1 MPPVSLPAARA
12 TDIVPRIHANG
23 QSRRVRRIGGL
34 PPLRLVADGY
44 RDLPGLAVLEGGSD
58 LGGEGRWSYLA
69 ADPVD
74 TVRWTSHGVV
84 SEVWGPLPGNGFSA
98 LDRVVPCV
106 APSGDGPLPPFPG
119 GAIGYIAYDAAYEL
133 EVLPGRC
140 PGPAP
145 TDLMRFGVYD
155 WVLARDA
162 HSGDGWIIA
171 TSHGGRDPDDISA
184 QVQSRLRVR
193 ETPPMPAAP
202 RTAHTNADS
211 YRFGH
216 WVSAVK
222 DYIAAGD
229 CYQVNL
235 ARRIEF
241 DAPEPGLEMFRR
253 LAAEHPSPF
262 GAYLDADGLELASA
276 SPELFLRV
284 DPGGQT
290 RTRPI
295 KGTTPRAATRALD
308 AAAEARLRASPKDR
322 AENVMIVDVLRND
335 FGRVCRPGSISVP
348 ALWQT
353 EALPTVWQLVSE
365 VRGELGQGISA
376 AKLLEACW
384 PGGSI
389 TGAPKIRAS
398 EIIDELEPVRRGAY
412 CGSVFALG
420 FDGGLTASLTI
431 RTVQRQRGVGHLHVG
446 AGIVSESDADLEYA
460 ETQHKA
466 RGVLQALGV
475 SEESTSKS
483 APRHPSGGPPIPPP

>member
-1 MPPVSLPAARA
+1 MPQVSLLDARA
-12 TDIVPRIHANG
+12 SDIVPRMHANE
-23 QSRRVRRIGGL
+23 QARCVLRVDRL
-34 PPLRLVADGY
+34 PPLPLLAEAF
-44 RDLPGLAVLEGGSD
+44 RDLPGLAILQGGPGTGS
-58 LGGEGRWSYLA
+58 EGRWSYLA

-74 TVRWTSHGVV
+74 TVRWTAGGVV
-84 SEVWGPLPGNGFSA
+84 SEARGPLPDNGFAA
-98 LDRVVPCV
+98 LDSVIPRDGPN
-106 APSGDGPLPPFPG
+106 PHGPLPPFAG

-133 EVLPGRC
+133 EVLPERC
-140 PGPAP
+140 PEPAP
-145 TDLMRFGVYD
+145 TDLMWFGLYD
-155 WVLARDA
+155 WVVARDA
-162 HSGDGWIIA
+162 RDGSGCLIA
-171 TSHGGRDPDDISA
+171 TAHGRRDPHDTCA
-184 QVQSRLRVR
+184 ALRERLHAR
-193 ETPPMPAAP
+193 EHERAVTPPVRRIA
-202 RTAHTNADS
+202 RTNADRH
-211 YRFGH
+211 RFGR
-216 WVSAVK
+216 WVRTVK

-229 CYQVNL
+229 CYQVNV

-241 DAPEPGLEMFRR
+241 DAPEPGLELFQR
-253 LAAEHPSPF
+253 LAATHPAPF
-262 GAYLDADGLELASA
+262 GAYLDAHGVELASA

-284 DPGGQT
+284 DHAGQA

-295 KGTTPRAATRALD
+295 KGTAPRGSTPGKD
-308 AAAEARLRASPKDR
+308 AAAATRLRASPKDR

-365 VRGELGQGISA
+365 VRGELGPGVSA
-376 AKLLEACW
+376 ANLLEACW

-420 FDGGLTASLTI
+420 FDGGLTASLAI
-431 RTVQRQRGVGHLHVG
+431 RTVQRQQSVGHLHVG
-446 AGIVSESDADLEYA
+446 AGIVAESDADLEFA

-475 SEESTSKS
+475 SEHST
-483 APRHPSGGPPIPPP
+483 A

>member
-1 MPPVSLPAARA
+1 MSGPVPRPVSRRPFMPQVSQPDIRA
-12 TDIVPRIHANG
+12 SDIVPRIHANG
-23 QSRRVRRIGGL
+23 QAARVQRVEGL
-34 PPLRLVADGY
+34 PPLRLLADSF

-58 LGGEGRWSYLA
+58 TSGEGRWSYLA
-69 ADPVD
+69 ADPFD
-74 TVRWTSHGVV
+74 TVRWTAEGVV
-84 SEVWGPLPGNGFSA
+84 SRIRGPLPGNGFSA
-98 LDRVVPCV
+98 LDQVI
-106 APSGDGPLPPFPG
+106 PSGVALGDGSLPPFAG

-162 HSGDGWIIA
+162 HTGDGWVAA
-171 TSHGGRDPDDISA
+171 TSHGGRDPDDLCA
-184 QVQSRLRVR
+184 QVHSRLHVL
-193 ETPPMPAAP
+193 EPPAAP
-202 RTAHTNADS
+202 PVSRIARTNAD
-211 YRFGH
+211 RRQFGR
-216 WVSAVK
+216 WVTAVK

-241 DAPEPGLEMFRR
+241 DAPEPGLELFQQ
-253 LAAEHPSPF
+253 LAAAHSAPF
-262 GAYLDADGLELASA
+262 GAYLDADGIELASA

-284 DPGGQT
+284 DPSGRA

-295 KGTTPRAATRALD
+295 KGTAPRGRNGAQD

-335 FGRVCRPGSISVP
+335 FGRVCRPGSIRVP
-348 ALWQT
+348 QLWRT

-365 VRGELGQGISA
+365 VRGDLGPGISA
-376 AKLLEACW
+376 ARLLEACW

-398 EIIDELEPVRRGAY
+398 EIIDELEPVRRGVY

-420 FDGGLTASLTI
+420 FDGGLTASLAI
-431 RTVQRQRGVGHLHVG
+431 RTVQRHGGVGHLHVG
-446 AGIVSESDADLEYA
+446 AGILAESDADLEYD
-460 ETQHKA
+460 ETRHKA
-466 RGVLQALGV
+466 RGVLQALGA
-475 SEESTSKS
+475 SE
-483 APRHPSGGPPIPPP
+483 IPTA

>member
-1 MPPVSLPAARA
+1 MPHISLPDARVS
-12 TDIVPRIHANG
+12 DIVPRIHANG
-23 QSRRVRRIGGL
+23 QSSRVRRIERL
-34 PPLRLVADGY
+34 PPLCLVAEGF

-69 ADPVD
+69 ADPFD
-74 TVRWTSHGVV
+74 TVRWTSQGVV
-84 SEVWGPLPGNGFSA
+84 SEARGPLSGNGFAA
-98 LDRVVPCV
+98 LDQVVPLGAPV
-106 APSGDGPLPPFPG
+106 ADSSLPPFSG

-155 WVLARDA
+155 WIVARDGFDG
-162 HSGDGWIIA
+162 SGWVIA
-171 TSHGGRDPDDISA
+171 TTLGERDPDDLCT
-184 QVQSRLRVR
+184 QVRARLRVR
-193 ETPPMPAAP
+193 ESCASSPTPRIA
-202 RTAHTNADS
+202 RTNANRP
-211 YRFGH
+211 RFRR
-216 WVSAVK
+216 WVAAVK

-235 ARRIEF
+235 ARRIAFE
-241 DAPEPGLEMFRR
+241 APESGLELFQR
-253 LAAEHPSPF
+253 LATLHPAPF
-262 GAYLDADGLELASA
+262 GAYLDAEGVELASA

-284 DPGGQT
+284 RPTGHA

-295 KGTTPRAATRALD
+295 KGTAPRGRTPALD
-308 AAAEARLRASPKDR
+308 SAAEARLRASPKDR

-348 ALWQT
+348 ALWHT

-365 VRGELGQGISA
+365 VRGELGPGVSA
-376 AKLLEACW
+376 ARLLEACW

-420 FDGGLTASLTI
+420 FDGSLTASLAI
-431 RTVQRQRGVGHLHVG
+431 RTVQIRGAVGHLHVG
-446 AGIVSESDADLEYA
+446 AGIVAESDADLEYA

-466 RGVLQALGV
+466 RGVLEALGV
-475 SEESTSKS
+475 SEDST
-483 APRHPSGGPPIPPP
+483 A

>member
-1 MPPVSLPAARA
+1 MPHISLPDARVS
-12 TDIVPRIHANG
+12 DIVPRIHANG
-23 QSRRVRRIGGL
+23 QSSRVRRIERL
-34 PPLRLVADGY
+34 PPLRLVAEGF

-69 ADPVD
+69 ADPFD
-74 TVRWTSHGVV
+74 TVRWTPRGVV
-84 SEVWGPLPGNGFSA
+84 SDVRGPLPDNGFAA
-98 LDRVVPCV
+98 LEQVVPRG
-106 APSGDGPLPPFPG
+106 APVVDGSLPPFSG

-140 PGPAP
+140 PGPVP

-162 HSGDGWIIA
+162 QTGDGWIVA
-171 TSHGGRDPDDISA
+171 TAHGGRDPDSISA

-193 ETPPMPAAP
+193 ETAVRPPAP
-202 RTAHTNADS
+202 QTAGTNADRH
-211 YRFGH
+211 RFGR
-216 WVSAVK
+216 WVTAVK

-235 ARRIEF
+235 ARRIAF
-241 DAPEPGLEMFRR
+241 DAPEAGLELFQR
-253 LAAEHPSPF
+253 LATAHPAPF
-262 GAYLDADGLELASA
+262 GAYLDADGVELVSA

-284 DPGGQT
+284 RPTGHA

-295 KGTTPRAATRALD
+295 KGTAPRGRTPALD
-308 AAAEARLRASPKDR
+308 AAAEARLRASPKDL

-348 ALWQT
+348 ALWHT

-365 VRGELGQGISA
+365 VRGELGSGVSA
-376 AKLLEACW
+376 ARLLEACW

-420 FDGGLTASLTI
+420 FDGSLTASLAI
-431 RTVQRQRGVGHLHVG
+431 RTVQRRDGAGHLHVG
-446 AGIVSESDADLEYA
+446 AGIVAESDADLEYA

-475 SEESTSKS
+475 SEDS
-483 APRHPSGGPPIPPP
+483 AA

>member
-1 MPPVSLPAARA
+1 M
-12 TDIVPRIHANG
+12 HANG
-23 QSRRVRRIGGL
+23 QAIRLQRVDRL
-34 PPLRLVADGY
+34 PPLRRLADGF

-58 LGGEGRWSYLA
+58 LAGEGRWSYLA
-69 ADPVD
+69 ADPFD
-74 TVRWTSHGVV
+74 KVRWSAEGVA
-84 SEVWGPLPGNGFSA
+84 SEVRGKLPGNGFA
-98 LDRVVPCV
+98 TLDQVIRSGATP
-106 APSGDGPLPPFPG
+106 GDGSLPPFAG
-119 GAIGYIAYDAAYEL
+119 GAIGYIAYDAAYAL
-133 EVLPGRC
+133 ESLPGRC
-140 PGPAP
+140 PGPPP
-145 TDLMRFGVYD
+145 TDLMWFGLYD

-162 HSGDGWIIA
+162 QSGDGWIVA
-171 TSHGGRDPDDISA
+171 TSLGGQDPDELCA

-193 ETPPMPAAP
+193 EMSAPPPAP
-202 RTAHTNADS
+202 RTARTNAD
-211 YRFGH
+211 RLQFGR

-241 DAPEPGLEMFRR
+241 DAPESGLELFQR
-253 LAAEHPSPF
+253 LAAAHPAPF
-262 GAYLDADGLELASA
+262 GAYLNADGVELASA

-284 DPGGQT
+284 DPNGQAS
-290 RTRPI
+290 TRPI
-295 KGTTPRAATRALD
+295 KGTAPRGATRAID

-348 ALWQT
+348 ALWEV

-365 VRGELGQGISA
+365 VRGELGPEVSA
-376 AKLLEACW
+376 ARLLEACW

-420 FDGGLTASLTI
+420 FDGGLAASLAI
-431 RTVQRQRGVGHLHVG
+431 RTVQRHGAIGHLHVG
-446 AGIVSESDADLEYA
+446 AGIVAESDAALEYA

-466 RGVLQALGV
+466 RGVLEALGV
-475 SEESTSKS
+475 SEVLT
-483 APRHPSGGPPIPPP
+483 A

>member
-1 MPPVSLPAARA
+1 MSGPIPRPVSRRPFMSHVSLSDARA
-12 TDIVPRIHANG
+12 GDIVPSIHANG
-23 QSRRVRRIGGL
+23 QASRQLRLAGL
-34 PPLRLVADGY
+34 PPLRLLTDGF
-44 RDLPGLAVLEGGSD
+44 RDLPGLVVLEGGSD
-58 LGGEGRWSYLA
+58 TSGEGRWSYLA

-74 TVRWTSHGVV
+74 TVRWTAGGVV
-84 SEVWGPLPGNGFSA
+84 SEVSGKLPGNGFSA
-98 LDRVVPCV
+98 LETTVPRG
-106 APSGDGPLPPFPG
+106 APTSNETLPPFAG
-119 GAIGYIAYDAAYEL
+119 GAIGYIAYDAAYAL
-133 EVLPGRC
+133 EDLPGRC
-140 PGPAP
+140 PGPPP
-145 TDLMRFGVYD
+145 TDLMWFGVYD

-162 HSGDGWIIA
+162 RSGDGWIVA
-171 TSHGGRDPDDISA
+171 TSHGGRDPDDLCA
-184 QVQSRLRVR
+184 QAQSRLRVR
-193 ETPPMPAAP
+193 NTSASPPAP
-202 RTAHTNADS
+202 RTACTNADRR
-211 YRFGH
+211 RFGR
-216 WVSAVK
+216 WVTAVK

-241 DAPEPGLEMFRR
+241 DAPEPGLELFQH
-253 LAAEHPSPF
+253 LAAAHPAPF
-262 GAYLDADGLELASA
+262 GAYLEADGVELASA

-284 DPGGQT
+284 DPRGRA

-295 KGTTPRAATRALD
+295 KGTAPRGSTPALD

-348 ALWQT
+348 ELWQT

-365 VRGELGQGISA
+365 VRGELGSGESA
-376 AKLLEACW
+376 ARLFEACW

-420 FDGGLTASLTI
+420 FDGSLTASLAI
-431 RTVQRQRGVGHLHVG
+431 RTVQRRQGVGHLHVG
-446 AGIVSESDADLEYA
+446 AGIVAESDADLEYA

-475 SEESTSKS
+475 SEGST
-483 APRHPSGGPPIPPP
+483 A

>member
-1 MPPVSLPAARA
+1 MSGPISRRVPRRPFMPQVSPPAARA
-12 TDIVPRIHANG
+12 GDIVPRLHANG
-23 QSRRVRRIGGL
+23 QAGRVLRIDRL
-34 PPLRLVADGY
+34 PPLRLLADAF

-58 LGGEGRWSYLA
+58 LTGEGRWSYLA
-69 ADPVD
+69 ADPFD
-74 TVRWTSHGVV
+74 TVRWTAGGVA
-84 SEVWGPLPGNGFSA
+84 SEARGKLPGTGFAA
-98 LDRVVPCV
+98 LDQVVP
-106 APSGDGPLPPFPG
+106 SGGTLGDGSLPPFAG

-140 PGPAP
+140 PGPPP
-145 TDLMRFGVYD
+145 TDLMWFGVYD

-162 HSGDGWIIA
+162 RSGDGWIVA
-171 TSHGGRDPDDISA
+171 TSHGGRDPDDLCA

-193 ETPPMPAAP
+193 EMPAPPPAP
-202 RTAHTNADS
+202 RTARTNAD
-211 YRFGH
+211 RRQFGR
-216 WVSAVK
+216 WVTAVK

-235 ARRIEF
+235 ARRVEF
-241 DAPEPGLEMFRR
+241 DAPEPGLELFQR
-253 LAAEHPSPF
+253 LAAAHPAPF
-262 GAYLDADGLELASA
+262 GAYLHADGIELASA

-284 DPGGQT
+284 EPAGHA

-295 KGTTPRAATRALD
+295 KGTAPRGSTPALD

-348 ALWQT
+348 ELWRT

-365 VRGELGQGISA
+365 VRGELGSGVSA
-376 AKLLEACW
+376 ARLLEACW

-420 FDGGLTASLTI
+420 FDGGLTASLAI
-431 RTVQRQRGVGHLHVG
+431 RTVQQRQGVGHLHVG
-446 AGIVSESDADLEYA
+446 AGIVAESDAALEYA

-466 RGVLQALGV
+466 RGVLEALGV
-475 SEESTSKS
+475 AEGST
-483 APRHPSGGPPIPPP
+483 A

>member
-1 MPPVSLPAARA
+1 MSGPIPRLVSRRPFMSQVSLPAARDS
-12 TDIVPRIHANG
+12 DIVPRMHPNG
-23 QSRRVRRIGGL
+23 QAGRVQRVEGL
-34 PPLRLVADGY
+34 PPLRLLADGF
-44 RDLPGLAVLEGGSD
+44 RDLPGLAILEGGSD
-58 LGGEGRWSYLA
+58 TGREGRWSYLA

-74 TVRWTSHGVV
+74 TVRWTASGVV
-84 SEVWGPLPGNGFSA
+84 SEVRGRLPGNGFSA
-98 LDRVVPCV
+98 LEEIV
-106 APSGDGPLPPFPG
+106 ARGTPVSDGSLPPFAG

-133 EVLPGRC
+133 EVLPDRC
-140 PGPAP
+140 PGPVP
-145 TDLMRFGVYD
+145 TDLMWFGVFD

-162 HSGDGWIIA
+162 HTGAGWIVA
-171 TSHGGRDPDDISA
+171 TSRGGRDPDDLCTL
-184 QVQSRLRVR
+184 VQSRLCVR
-193 ETPPMPAAP
+193 ETPASPTAP
-202 RTAHTNADS
+202 RTARTNADRR
-211 YRFGH
+211 RFGR
-216 WVSAVK
+216 WVTAVK

-241 DAPEPGLEMFRR
+241 DAPEPGLELFQR
-253 LAAEHPSPF
+253 LASAHAAPF
-262 GAYLDADGLELASA
+262 GAYLDADGIELASA

-284 DPGGQT
+284 FPNGHA

-295 KGTTPRAATRALD
+295 KGTAPRGRTQALD

-365 VRGELGQGISA
+365 VRGELGSGVSA
-376 AKLLEACW
+376 ADLLEACW

-398 EIIDELEPVRRGAY
+398 QIIDELEPVRRGAY
-412 CGSVFALG
+412 CGSIFALG
-420 FDGGLTASLTI
+420 FDGGLTASLAI
-431 RTVQRQRGVGHLHVG
+431 RTVQRRHGVGHLHVG
-446 AGIVSESDADLEYA
+446 AGIVAESDADLEYA

-466 RGVLQALGV
+466 RGVLQALGIQ
-475 SEESTSKS
+475 EAT
-483 APRHPSGGPPIPPP
+483 A

>member
-1 MPPVSLPAARA
+1 MPQVSLPDTRA
-12 TDIVPRIHANG
+12 SDIVPRMHANG
-23 QSRRVRRIGGL
+23 QAGRMLRLDGL
-34 PPLRLVADGY
+34 PPLHLLADGF

-58 LGGEGRWSYLA
+58 TPGEGRWSYLA
-69 ADPVD
+69 ADPFD
-74 TVRWTSHGVV
+74 TVRWTARSVV
-84 SEVWGPLPGNGFSA
+84 SEVGGPLPGNGFSA
-98 LDRVVPCV
+98 LDEAVPRG
-106 APSGDGPLPPFPG
+106 APLADGSLPPFTG

-133 EVLPGRC
+133 ETLPGRC
-140 PGPAP
+140 PGPIP

-155 WVLARDA
+155 WVVARDA
-162 HSGDGWIIA
+162 STGAGWLIA
-171 TSHGGRDPDDISA
+171 TPHGGRDPDA
-184 QVQSRLRVR
+184 ALANVHARLRVR
-193 ETPPMPAAP
+193 EVSASPPAV
-202 RTAHTNADS
+202 RRVHTNADRR
-211 YRFGH
+211 RFGR
-216 WVSAVK
+216 WVTAVK

-241 DAPEPGLEMFRR
+241 DAPEPGLELFQR
-253 LAAEHPSPF
+253 LAAAHPAPF
-262 GAYLDADGLELASA
+262 GAYLDADGVELASA

-284 DPGGQT
+284 DPSGQA

-295 KGTTPRAATRALD
+295 KGTAPRGATRALD

-365 VRGELGQGISA
+365 VRGELGPGISA
-376 AKLLEACW
+376 AGLLEACW

-420 FDGGLTASLTI
+420 FDGGLTASLAI
-431 RTVQRQRGVGHLHVG
+431 RTVQRRQGVGHLHVG
-446 AGIVSESDADLEYA
+446 AGIVAESDADLEYA
-460 ETQHKA
+460 ETRHKA
-466 RGVLQALGV
+466 RGVLQALGA
-475 SEESTSKS
+475 SE
-483 APRHPSGGPPIPPP
+483 G

>member
-1 MPPVSLPAARA
+1 MSYRLAA
-12 TDIVPRIHANG
+12 DIRT
-23 QSRRVRRIGGL
+23 RRLDGL
-34 PPLRLVADGY
+34 PPLRLLANGF

-58 LGGEGRWSYLA
+58 TAGEGRWSYLA
-69 ADPVD
+69 ADPFD
-74 TVRWTSHGVV
+74 TVRWTPGSVV
-84 SEVWGPLPGNGFSA
+84 SRVRGALPGNGFAA
-98 LDRVVPCV
+98 LGHALPRIAATTD
-106 APSGDGPLPPFPG
+106 APLPPFAG

-133 EVLPGRC
+133 EALPGRC
-140 PGPAP
+140 PGPVP

-155 WVLARDA
+155 WVVARDA
-162 HSGDGWIIA
+162 HTGTGWIVA
-171 TSHGGRDPDDISA
+171 TPHGGRDPEDTCA
-184 QVQSRLRVR
+184 EVRQRLRAR
-193 ETPPMPAAP
+193 EPSAAP
-202 RTAHTNADS
+202 LPSRRARTNAD
-211 YRFGH
+211 RRHFGR
-216 WVSAVK
+216 WVAAVK

-241 DAPEPGLEMFRR
+241 DAPEPGLDLFQG
-253 LAAEHPSPF
+253 LAAAHPAPF
-262 GAYLDADGLELASA
+262 GAYLDADGVELASA

-284 DPGGQT
+284 RPNGQA

-295 KGTTPRAATRALD
+295 KGTAPRGATRALD
-308 AAAEARLRASPKDR
+308 AAAEAGLRASPKDR

-365 VRGELGQGISA
+365 VRGELGPGVSA
-376 AKLLEACW
+376 ANLLEACW

-431 RTVQRQRGVGHLHVG
+431 RTVQRRHGVGHLHVG
-446 AGIVSESDADLEYA
+446 AGIVAESDADLEYA

-466 RGVLQALGV
+466 RGVLEALGA
-475 SEESTSKS
+475 SEER
-483 APRHPSGGPPIPPP
+483 AV

>member
-1 MPPVSLPAARA
+1 MSGPIPRLVSRRPFMPHVSLPDARA
-12 TDIVPRIHANG
+12 SDIVPRIHANG
-23 QSRRVRRIGGL
+23 QSSRVRRIGRL
-34 PPLRLVADGY
+34 PPLHLLADGF

-58 LGGEGRWSYLA
+58 PGGEGRWSYLA
-69 ADPVD
+69 AEPFD
-74 TVRWTSHGVV
+74 TVRWTSQGVV

-98 LDRVVPCV
+98 LDKLVPRV
-106 APSGDGPLPPFPG
+106 APTGDGTLPPFTG

-155 WVLARDA
+155 WVLAHDA
-162 HSGDGWIIA
+162 RTGTGWVIA
-171 TSHGGRDPDDISA
+171 TSHGGRDPDYISA
-184 QVQSRLRVR
+184 QVQSRLHVR
-193 ETPPMPAAP
+193 ETSAGPPEPQIT
-202 RTAHTNADS
+202 RTNAGRR
-211 YRFGH
+211 RFGR
-216 WVSAVK
+216 WVTAVK

-241 DAPEPGLEMFRR
+241 DAQEPGLEMFQR
-253 LAAEHPSPF
+253 LAAAHPAPF
-262 GAYLDADGLELASA
+262 SAYLDADGLEITSA

-284 DPGGQT
+284 SPGGQA

-295 KGTTPRAATRALD
+295 KGTTPRGATRPLD
-308 AAAEARLRASPKDR
+308 AAAKARLQASAKDR

-348 ALWQT
+348 ELWQT

-365 VRGELGQGISA
+365 VRGELGPGISPA
-376 AKLLEACW
+376 NLLEACW

-420 FDGGLTASLTI
+420 FDGGLTASLAI
-431 RTVQRQRGVGHLHVG
+431 RTVQRRNGVGHLHVG
-446 AGIVSESDADLEYA
+446 AGIVAESDADLEYD
-460 ETQHKA
+460 ETRHKA
-466 RGVLQALGV
+466 RGVLEALGA
-475 SEESTSKS
+475 SEDLP
-483 APRHPSGGPPIPPP
+483 A

>member
-1 MPPVSLPAARA
+1 MLSALTAPESHRLAA
-12 TDIVPRIHANG
+12 DIRT
-23 QSRRVRRIGGL
+23 RRLDEL
-34 PPLRLVADGY
+34 PPLRLLADGF

-58 LGGEGRWSYLA
+58 TSGEGRWSYLA
-69 ADPVD
+69 ADPFD
-74 TVRWTSHGVV
+74 TVRWTPGSVV
-84 SEVWGPLPGNGFSA
+84 SRLRGALPGNGFAA
-98 LDRVVPCV
+98 LEQAVPRGMS
-106 APSGDGPLPPFPG
+106 PIDDSLPPFTG

-133 EVLPGRC
+133 EALPGRC
-140 PGPAP
+140 PGPVP
-145 TDLMRFGVYD
+145 TDLMWFGVYD
-155 WVLARDA
+155 WVVARDA
-162 HSGDGWIIA
+162 RNGSGWVIA
-171 TSHGGRDPDDISA
+171 TAHGGRDPDETCAEVSA
-184 QVQSRLRVR
+184 RLRAR
-193 ETPPMPAAP
+193 EPSAATPATRRA
-202 RTAHTNADS
+202 RTNADRR
-211 YRFGH
+211 RFGR
-216 WVSAVK
+216 WVAAIK

-241 DAPEPGLEMFRR
+241 DAPEPGLELFQR
-253 LAAEHPSPF
+253 LAAAHPAPF
-262 GAYLDADGLELASA
+262 GAYLDADGVELASA

-284 DPGGQT
+284 DPHGRA

-295 KGTTPRAATRALD
+295 KGTAPRGDTRVLD
-308 AAAEARLRASPKDR
+308 AEAEARLRVSPKDR

-365 VRGELGQGISA
+365 VRGELGAGVSA
-376 AKLLEACW
+376 ANLLEACW

-431 RTVQRQRGVGHLHVG
+431 RTVQRQQGVGHLHVG
-446 AGIVSESDADLEYA
+446 AGIVAESAADLEYA

-466 RGVLQALGV
+466 RGVLQALDA
-475 SEESTSKS
+475 SED
-483 APRHPSGGPPIPPP
+483 

>member
-1 MPPVSLPAARA
+1 MSGPIPRPVSRRPFMPQVSLHDARA
-12 TDIVPRIHANG
+12 SDIVPRMHANG
-23 QSRRVRRIGGL
+23 QASRVLRLDGL
-34 PPLRLVADGY
+34 PPLRLLADGF

-58 LGGEGRWSYLA
+58 TAGEGRWSYLA
-69 ADPVD
+69 ADPFD
-74 TVRWTSHGVV
+74 TVRWTPRGVTSTV
-84 SEVWGPLPGNGFSA
+84 RGPLPGHGFAA
-98 LDRVVPCV
+98 LHRALARGPGQ
-106 APSGDGPLPPFPG
+106 ADGSLPPFAG

-133 EVLPGRC
+133 EALPGRC

-145 TDLMRFGVYD
+145 TDLMWFGVYD
-155 WVLARDA
+155 WVVARDGRTG
-162 HSGDGWIIA
+162 SGWVIA
-171 TSHGGRDPDDISA
+171 TARGGRDPDDTCA
-184 QVQSRLRVR
+184 QVRARLRTR
-193 ETPPMPAAP
+193 EASGGPPRFRLAS
-202 RTAHTNADS
+202 TNADRR
-211 YRFGH
+211 RFGR
-216 WVSAVK
+216 WVAAVK

-241 DAPEPGLEMFRR
+241 EAPEAGLELFQR
-253 LAAEHPSPF
+253 LAAAHPAPF
-262 GAYLDADGLELASA
+262 GAYLDADGVELASA

-284 DPGGQT
+284 APNGQA

-295 KGTTPRAATRALD
+295 KGTAPRGPTRALD
-308 AAAEARLRASPKDR
+308 AAAEARLRASSKDR

-348 ALWQT
+348 ALWET

-365 VRGELGQGISA
+365 VRGTLGPGVSA
-376 AKLLEACW
+376 VNLLEACW

-420 FDGGLTASLTI
+420 FDGGLTASLAI
-431 RTVQRQRGVGHLHVG
+431 RTVQRSHGVGHLHVG
-446 AGIVSESDADLEYA
+446 AGIVWESDADLEYA

-466 RGVLQALGV
+466 RGVLQALGT
-475 SEESTSKS
+475 SED
-483 APRHPSGGPPIPPP
+483 

>member
-1 MPPVSLPAARA
+1 ML
-12 TDIVPRIHANG
+12 RID
-23 QSRRVRRIGGL
+23 RL
-34 PPLRLVADGY
+34 PPLRLLADGF

-58 LGGEGRWSYLA
+58 LTGEGRWSYLA
-69 ADPVD
+69 ANPVD
-74 TVRWTSHGVV
+74 TVRWTPQGVV
-84 SEVWGPLPGNGFSA
+84 SETRGPLAGNGFAA
-98 LDRVVPCV
+98 LDQVVPRGGAC
-106 APSGDGPLPPFPG
+106 PDGSLPPFAG

-133 EVLPGRC
+133 EALPGRC
-140 PGPAP
+140 PGPVP
-145 TDLMRFGVYD
+145 SDLMWFGVYD
-155 WVLARDA
+155 WVVARDA
-162 HSGDGWIIA
+162 HSGAGWVVA
-171 TSHGGRDPDDISA
+171 TPHGGHDPDDLCA
-184 QVQSRLRVR
+184 QVQARLRVR
-193 ETPPMPAAP
+193 ETSAIPPAP
-202 RTAHTNADS
+202 RTARTNADRR
-211 YRFGH
+211 RFGR
-216 WVSAVK
+216 WVAAVK

-241 DAPEPGLEMFRR
+241 DAPEPGLALFQR
-253 LAAEHPSPF
+253 LAAAHPAPF
-262 GAYLDADGLELASA
+262 GAYLAADGIELASA

-284 DPGGQT
+284 DPNGQA

-295 KGTTPRAATRALD
+295 KGTAPRSATRALD

-365 VRGELGQGISA
+365 VRGALGPGVSA

-420 FDGGLTASLTI
+420 YDGGLSASLAI
-431 RTVQRQRGVGHLHVG
+431 RTVQRHGGLGHLHVG
-446 AGIVSESDADLEYA
+446 AGIVAESNADLEYA

-475 SEESTSKS
+475 SED
-483 APRHPSGGPPIPPP
+483 

>member
-1 MPPVSLPAARA
+1 MSGPIPRPVSRRPFMPPVSLPDARA
-12 TDIVPRIHANG
+12 SDIVPRMHANG
-23 QSRRVRRIGGL
+23 QASRALRLDRL
-34 PPLRLVADGY
+34 APLRRLADGF

-58 LGGEGRWSYLA
+58 TAGEGRWSYLA
-69 ADPVD
+69 AGPVD
-74 TVRWTSHGVV
+74 TVRWTAREVV
-84 SEVWGPLPGNGFSA
+84 SEVRGKLPGNGFSA
-98 LDRVVPCV
+98 LDDVVPRG
-106 APSGDGPLPPFPG
+106 APMSHGSLPPFAG

-133 EVLPGRC
+133 EALPGRC

-145 TDLMRFGVYD
+145 TDLMWFGVYD

-162 HSGDGWIIA
+162 QSGDGWIVA
-171 TSHGGRDPDDISA
+171 SSLGGRDPDDLCA
-184 QVQSRLRVR
+184 KVQARLGVR
-193 ETPPMPAAP
+193 ESSAASPVP
-202 RTAHTNADS
+202 RTAQTNAD
-211 YRFGH
+211 RPQFGR
-216 WVSAVK
+216 WVATVK

-241 DAPEPGLEMFRR
+241 DAPEPGLELFKR
-253 LAAEHPSPF
+253 LAAAHPAPF
-262 GAYLDADGLELASA
+262 GAYLDADGVELASA

-284 DPGGQT
+284 DPNGHA

-295 KGTTPRAATRALD
+295 KGTAPRGATRALD

-365 VRGELGQGISA
+365 VRGELGTGVSA

-420 FDGGLTASLTI
+420 FDGGLTASLAI
-431 RTVQRQRGVGHLHVG
+431 RTVQQRQGVGHLHVG
-446 AGIVSESDADLEYA
+446 AGIVAESDADLEYA

-466 RGVLQALGV
+466 RGVLQALGAL
-475 SEESTSKS
+475 ED
-483 APRHPSGGPPIPPP
+483 

>member
-1 MPPVSLPAARA
+1 MSHVSQPDARA
-12 TDIVPRIHANG
+12 GDIVPSIHANG
-23 QSRRVRRIGGL
+23 QASRELRLFGL
-34 PPLRLVADGY
+34 PPLRLLTDGF

-58 LGGEGRWSYLA
+58 TSGEGRWSYLA

-74 TVRWTSHGVV
+74 TVRWTSRGVV
-84 SEVWGPLPGNGFSA
+84 SQVQGPLPGSGFSA
-98 LDRVVPCV
+98 LGQVVPHD
-106 APSGDGPLPPFPG
+106 ASTAGGSFPPFRS
-119 GAIGYIAYDAAYEL
+119 GAIGYIAYDAAYAL
-133 EVLPGRC
+133 EDLPARC

-145 TDLMRFGVYD
+145 TDLMWFGVYD

-162 HSGDGWIIA
+162 QSGDGWIVA
-171 TSHGGRDPDDISA
+171 TSLGGRDPDDLCA
-184 QVQSRLRVR
+184 QVQSRLRVC
-193 ETPPMPAAP
+193 EASASPPAP
-202 RTAHTNADS
+202 RTARTNAD
-211 YRFGH
+211 RRQFGR
-216 WVSAVK
+216 WVTAVK

-241 DAPEPGLEMFRR
+241 DAPEPGLELFQR
-253 LAAEHPSPF
+253 LTVAHPAPF
-262 GAYLDADGLELASA
+262 GAYLEADGVELASA

-284 DPGGQT
+284 DPIGRA

-295 KGTTPRAATRALD
+295 KGTAPRGRTRALD

-348 ALWQT
+348 VLWET

-365 VRGELGQGISA
+365 VRGELGSGVSA
-376 AKLLEACW
+376 ARLLEACW

-420 FDGGLTASLTI
+420 FDGGLTANLAI
-431 RTVQRQRGVGHLHVG
+431 RTVQLRDGVGHLHVG
-446 AGIVSESDADLEYA
+446 AGIVAESEAGLEYA

-466 RGVLQALGV
+466 RGVLRALGV
-475 SEESTSKS
+475 SEGST
-483 APRHPSGGPPIPPP
+483 A

>member
-1 MPPVSLPAARA
+1 MSGPIPRLVSRRPFMPPVSLHAARA
-12 TDIVPRIHANG
+12 SDIVPRIHANG
-23 QSRRVRRIGGL
+23 QSRRMQRIDGL
-34 PPLRLVADGY
+34 PPLRLLADGF

-69 ADPVD
+69 AEPFD

-84 SEVWGPLPGNGFSA
+84 SEIRGPLPGNGFSA
-98 LDRVVPCV
+98 LDKVVPRV
-106 APSGDGPLPPFPG
+106 APTGDRTLPPFTG

-140 PGPAP
+140 PGPVP
-145 TDLMRFGVYD
+145 SDLMRFGVYD

-162 HSGDGWIIA
+162 HSGDGWIVA
-171 TSHGGRDPDDISA
+171 TPHGGRDPDDISA
-184 QVQSRLRVR
+184 QVQSRLGVR
-193 ETPPMPAAP
+193 ESPARPPAP
-202 RTAHTNADS
+202 RTARTNAG
-211 YRFGH
+211 RRQFGC
-216 WVSAVK
+216 WVTAVK

-229 CYQVNL
+229 CYQVNV

-241 DAPEPGLEMFRR
+241 DAPEPGLEMFQR

-262 GAYLDADGLELASA
+262 GAYLDADGIELASS

-284 DPGGQT
+284 DPNGHA

-295 KGTTPRAATRALD
+295 KGTTPRGATRALD
-308 AAAEARLRASPKDR
+308 AAAEVRLRTSPKDR

-348 ALWQT
+348 ELWQT

-365 VRGELGQGISA
+365 VRGELGQGIAA

-420 FDGGLTASLTI
+420 FDGGLTASLAI
-431 RTVQRQRGVGHLHVG
+431 RTVQRRNGVGHLHVG
-446 AGIVSESDADLEYA
+446 AGIVAESDADLEYA

-466 RGVLQALGV
+466 RGVLRALGA
-475 SEESTSKS
+475 SEDLP
-483 APRHPSGGPPIPPP
+483 A